1 MRPEMRIS
9 LSTLILLLFANSA
22 MAQETENPE
31 EPPADDSEEEAP
43 QEPPSELPQE
53 VQGEAEAVPQLSR
66 SQHNW
71 LEPRRAVLPQNP
83 YAQTD
88 FTAYVL
94 EWGETKIG
102 AASITVGALP
112 FTQIGTVPALDA
124 LGVVNGHVKVNMLR
138 TDRFDMALGGNYFRK
153 QAGDFVGSH
162 TAGSALASIQVLDPW
177 SMHMGLSYAN
187 LSSSGVPDLSQL
199 PRILTGG
206 QDPEAFQAS
215 QENNED
221 AWTFR
226 GQTLK
231 VNFAT
236 DIRFNRRDSLILQGS
251 AIVWTSLE
259 RGFEAPPILGLE
271 EAFAAVEDNSSPIAK
286 SYNASVAWQWAW
298 RRVDLRVGLGTSA
311 TPGAWLLQSTDLSYR
326 FGGKTRGS
334 ERRMNRTWRRNK
346 SDTK

>member
-124 LGVVNGHVKVNMLR
+124 LGVVNGHVKVCLLYTSPSPR
-138 TDRFDMALGGNYFRK
+138 DRG
-153 QAGDFVGSH
+153 
-162 TAGSALASIQVLDPW
+162 
-177 SMHMGLSYAN
+177 
-187 LSSSGVPDLSQL
+187 
-199 PRILTGG
+199 
-206 QDPEAFQAS
+206 
-215 QENNED
+215 
-221 AWTFR
+221 
-226 GQTLK
+226 
-231 VNFAT
+231 
-236 DIRFNRRDSLILQGS
+236 
-251 AIVWTSLE
+251 
-259 RGFEAPPILGLE
+259 
-271 EAFAAVEDNSSPIAK
+271 
-286 SYNASVAWQWAW
+286 
-298 RRVDLRVGLGTSA
+298 
-311 TPGAWLLQSTDLSYR
+311 
-326 FGGKTRGS
+326 
-334 ERRMNRTWRRNK
+334 
-346 SDTK
+346 